1 MFRYTGMYLQ
11 GKCNLCLSVVT
22 VGLRCSCITLQVDLV
37 CHGKTEVFSDKD
49 GSDPYAEPK
58 KRGIFR
64 TIDSGN
70 NLTTDDIV
78 QRIIENRLQFEARNQ
93 KKEAK
98 EMAVIEAM
106 KKRDQQEQSEA
117 AAQTA
122 H

>member
-1 MFRYTGMYLQ
+1 M
-11 GKCNLCLSVVT
+11 LCL
-22 VGLRCSCITLQVDLV
+22 Q
-37 CHGKTEVFSDKD
+37 
-49 GSDPYAEPK
+49 EPK

-70 NLTTDDIV
+70 SLTTDDIV
-78 QRIIENRLQFEARNQ
+78 QRIIANRSATTHCLPHFSPFPCISFLTLRSTRAHHAILCVPRLQYESRNQ

-106 KKRDQQEQSEA
+106 KRREQQDQSEA
-117 AAQTA
+117 TAQDT

>member
-1 MFRYTGMYLQ
+1 MSWQDRG
-11 GKCNLCLSVVT
+11 
-22 VGLRCSCITLQVDLV
+22 IP
-37 CHGKTEVFSDKD
+37 DKD

-58 KRGIFR
+58 KRGLFR

-78 QRIIENRLQFEARNQ
+78 KRIIENRLQFEARNQ

-106 KKRDQQEQSEA
+106 KKKEQQEQSEA
-117 AAQTA
+117 AAQA
-122 H
+122 AL

>member
-1 MFRYTGMYLQ
+1 M
-11 GKCNLCLSVVT
+11 LCP
-22 VGLRCSCITLQVDLV
+22 Q
-37 CHGKTEVFSDKD
+37 
-49 GSDPYAEPK
+49 EPK

-78 QRIIENRLQFEARNQ
+78 QRIIENRSGTWKFTLTSSSYAFLFLSVEIILNFYYLCFPLKLNHAILHVPRLQFEARNQ

-106 KKRDQQEQSEA
+106 KRREQQDQSDA
-117 AAQTA
+117 AAQA
-122 H
+122 AR